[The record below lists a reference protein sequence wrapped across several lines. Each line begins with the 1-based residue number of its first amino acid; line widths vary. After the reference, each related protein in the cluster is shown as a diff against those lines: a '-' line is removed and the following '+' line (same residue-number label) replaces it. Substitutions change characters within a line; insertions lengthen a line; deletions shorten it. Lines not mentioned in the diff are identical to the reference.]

1 MSELARRL
9 ERLLQAGE
17 KEDLAVASDLCE
29 EQGWALPLLV
39 HPNRLRINLGRRTW
53 ATSDGYLLSWTG
65 GFQSSRID
73 NRHATTCNAYS
84 GSTLR
89 PRESYRI
96 VDGHRGGYT
105 GAVSNYVGTL
115 WVSEAGLDE

>member
-39 HPNRLRINLGRRTW
+39 HPNRLRINLGCRTW
-53 ATSDGYLLSWTG
+53 ATSDDHSLSWTG
-65 GFQSSRID
+65 GLQSSRIN
-73 NRHATTCNAYS
+73 NRPATTCNAYS
-84 GSTLR
+84 GSTLSLSKSIFEMAMAKWQNLKPLVR
-89 PRESYRI
+89 
-96 VDGHRGGYT
+96 
-105 GAVSNYVGTL
+105 
-115 WVSEAGLDE
+115 